1 MFQKFVFL
9 ASFAGLLAGCALPSA
24 SAAPTPYPAEYLPT
38 VIYLTA
44 ESINATK
51 AAGITPTISP
61 TDTPTPIP
69 VTPSPTVAPTL
80 GPGFQLSAI
89 QINKPG
95 PMSKIASPLELSVIA
110 YPGKSNKVQ
119 FDLYGE
125 DGRLLGR
132 TIQFAPPHPLGDYLF
147 VKIPFEIR
155 AAAELGLIQ
164 VSTKDNLGNIQS
176 LVSLR
181 VLLISNGDSIINPA
195 GNAVYER
202 VALNDLPDGSV
213 VSGGVLSLHGEFLP
227 YNTQQ
232 VVFELISSDNKSL
245 GLRVMNFPGLDMQN
259 FSTTIPYK
267 VDSPTQ
273 ARLFIRQADD
283 LLSSPA
289 YVYSEMLT
297 LNP

>member
-1 MFQKFVFL
+1 MLRKILFFGSL
-9 ASFAGLLAGCALPSA
+9 AGLLAGCALPGATSI
-24 SAAPTPYPAEYLPT
+24 PTAYPANYLPT

-51 AAGITPTISP
+51 AAEITPTLAV

-69 VTPSPTVAPTL
+69 ETPSPTVVPTL

-95 PMSKIASPLELSVIA
+95 PMSKVASPLELNVLA
-110 YPGKSNKVQ
+110 YPGKSNKVE

-132 TIQFAPPHPLGDYLF
+132 TIQYAPQRPLGDYLY

-155 AAAELGLIQ
+155 AVAEVGIIQ
-164 VSTKDNLGNIQS
+164 VSTKDDLGNVQA
-176 LVSLR
+176 LVSDR
-181 VLLISNGDSIINPA
+181 VLLISNGDSIINPP
-195 GNAVYER
+195 GNTIYER
-202 VALNDLPDGSV
+202 AALNNLPDNPT
-213 VSGGVLSLHGEFLP
+213 VSGGVLSLQGEFQP
-227 YNTQQ
+227 YNRQP
-232 VVFELISSDNKSL
+232 VVFELISNDGKSL
-245 GLRVMNFPGLDMQN
+245 GLRLLNFPNLNMQN

-267 VDSPTQ
+267 VDVQTQ

-289 YVYSEMLT
+289 YVYSEIVI

>member
-1 MFQKFVFL
+1 M
-9 ASFAGLLAGCALPSA
+9 
-24 SAAPTPYPAEYLPT
+24 
-38 VIYLTA
+38 
-44 ESINATK
+44 
-51 AAGITPTISP
+51 

-69 VTPSPTVAPTL
+69 ETPSPTAVPTL

-95 PMSKIASPLELSVIA
+95 PMSKVASPLELNVLA

-132 TIQFAPPHPLGDYLF
+132 TIQYAPFHPLGDYLY

-155 AAAELGLIQ
+155 AAAEMGIIQ
-164 VSTKDNLGNIQS
+164 VSTKDDLGNVQS
-176 LVSLR
+176 LVSDR
-181 VLLISNGDSIINPA
+181 VLLISNGDSIINPP
-195 GNAVYER
+195 GNTIYER
-202 VALNDLPDGSV
+202 VAINSIPANST
-213 VSGGVLSLHGEFLP
+213 VSGGVLTLKGEFLP
-227 YNTQQ
+227 YNSQQ

-245 GLRVMNFPGLDMQN
+245 GLRVMNFPNTDLQN

-267 VDSPTQ
+267 VDSQTQ

-289 YVYSEMLT
+289 YVYSEMVI

>member
-1 MFQKFVFL
+1 MLRKIIFL
-9 ASFAGLLAGCALPSA
+9 ASITGLLAGCALPGGTPV
-24 SAAPTPYPAEYLPT
+24 PTAYPANYLPT

-51 AAGITPTISP
+51 AAGITPTIAM
-61 TDTPTPIP
+61 TDTPTPILE
-69 VTPSPTVAPTL
+69 TPSPTAIPTL

-95 PMSKIASPLELSVIA
+95 PMSRVASPLELNVVA

-119 FDLYGE
+119 LDLYGE

-132 TIQFAPPHPLGDYLF
+132 TIQFAPPRPLGAYLF

-164 VSTKDNLGNIQS
+164 VSTKDDLGNVQS
-176 LVSLR
+176 LVSDR
-181 VLLISNGDSIINPA
+181 VLLISSGDSIINPA
-195 GNAVYER
+195 GNTIYER
-202 VALNDLPDGSV
+202 VAINNLPDNST
-213 VSGGVLSLHGEFLP
+213 VSGGVLSLQGEFLP
-227 YNTQQ
+227 YNSQQ
-232 VVFELISSDNKSL
+232 VIVELISKDGKSL
-245 GLRVMNFPGLDMQN
+245 GLRVLNFPNLNLQN

-267 VDSPTQ
+267 VDSQTQ

-283 LLSSPA
+283 LLSTPA
-289 YVYSEMLT
+289 YVYSELVT